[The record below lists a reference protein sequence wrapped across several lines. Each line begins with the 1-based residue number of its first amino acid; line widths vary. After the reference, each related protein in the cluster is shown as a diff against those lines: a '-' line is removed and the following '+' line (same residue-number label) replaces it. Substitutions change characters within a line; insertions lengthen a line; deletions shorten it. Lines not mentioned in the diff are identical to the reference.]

1 MDSIKGSSVSL
12 FIYFIPCYK
21 IQTANVKSLKLFR
34 SASARQS
41 PLRHSDPEASSLLQG
56 QKRPRLCPKK
66 PVTANHYRPSLNTR
80 KTFLPRIISFSY
92 FTFLFHLF
100 KPLYGLFRVSGLLRR
115 NPGEKL
121 FFGFSRYKR
130 CFTTQVSTFQ
140 GCFNS
145 R

>member
-92 FTFLFHLF
+92 LPSFFICLSRSMASSAFPVCCAATQAKSCSSVFPDISDAL
-100 KPLYGLFRVSGLLRR
+100 PRR
-115 NPGEKL
+115 
-121 FFGFSRYKR
+121 
-130 CFTTQVSTFQ
+130 
-140 GCFNS
+140 
-145 R
+145 